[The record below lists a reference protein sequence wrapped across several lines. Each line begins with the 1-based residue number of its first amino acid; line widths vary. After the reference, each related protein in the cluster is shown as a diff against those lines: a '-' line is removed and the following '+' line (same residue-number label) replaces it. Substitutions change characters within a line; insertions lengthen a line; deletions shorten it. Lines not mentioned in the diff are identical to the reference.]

1 MRSRTALTATALT
14 TTALLL
20 TACTSAGEPKTIRV
34 TVTQTVSSTPEADA
48 SPNASADALKMGTKK
63 TLDDSTNDTHFTA
76 QVTEYQQ
83 PHKGPQPETP
93 TDLGGDIWATVNVKV
108 CNLRGATFSVG
119 QTAWSLEYDD
129 GTSVESTGLSGGDMP
144 KPEYPMDRA
153 VKPGR
158 CAAGLIS
165 YPVDSKKRPARVT
178 YAPESG
184 ESAEW
189 AVPST

>member
-1 MRSRTALTATALT
+1 MRSRTALTVTALSA
-14 TTALLL
+14 TALLL

-34 TVTQTVSSTPEADA
+34 TVTQTVPATQEAAA
-48 SPNASADALKMGTKK
+48 SPNTRALKMGTKK

-83 PHKGPQPETP
+83 PPKGPQPEAP

-108 CNLRGATFSVG
+108 CNLRGATFTVG